1 MTWGGRANDGCNKD
15 PIMKTEPFR
24 LFLAAVFAV
33 AVVGA
38 PALAED
44 QPAKAG
50 SAPTDAKPGILQPQ
64 SKPDEP
70 AKPALQGLHLK
81 LGNVE
86 LKIRGP
92 VIIVPD
98 PASADP
104 AKPDR

>member
-1 MTWGGRANDGCNKD
+1 
-15 PIMKTEPFR
+15 
-24 LFLAAVFAV
+24 
-33 AVVGA
+33 
-38 PALAED
+38 
-44 QPAKAG
+44 
-50 SAPTDAKPGILQPQ
+50 
-64 SKPDEP
+64 
-70 AKPALQGLHLK
+70 LHLK